1 MTERN
6 FGETPQTFI
15 GIVTNV
21 NDPHQSG
28 RVQVRVFGRHSDVA
42 NIPDADLPWAQV
54 LQPVTSAAR
63 GRMGTAPVGMVV
75 GSRVYGNW
83 LDRDH
88 QYPLVVGTIGRAG
101 EAIQG
106 QTDGGAPAVNTALGS
121 IPGATQNNVSNPYSS
136 LAPSRIAISDIDSN
150 TTDIDAIQLGNGIV
164 ITSAVEEGM
173 QFATLPTTASADTN
187 QTDILE
193 ILQQVDPAGAL
204 SALPCLQ
211 AGAIQIS
218 LSINLGSISTG
229 FINMLTDALTR
240 TLLSIIDQL
249 GINNV
254 LNAIDSA
261 ASAIDNFTDA
271 FNALQSGGLCAAPAA
286 LSSISSGTQALAKSV
301 SQIKT
306 AAAKVGN
313 APNNI
318 RAVIGKETDVILSR
332 AITASFA
339 PVSLVISA
347 PVGYVQE
354 YYPYDSDP
362 YPGYIRWTDSSG
374 EGSPVFTTRN
384 GQPNYISAAQH
395 SSYDVS
401 KYLQGALIQA
411 VRTGTLNTANLQNIL
426 TQATGL
432 GQASALL
439 RSVGTNSTAQNLI
452 LAAKLLPSLYS
463 TVTGVFNA
471 RISISI
477 LPNSGAIQQSVNRF
491 TQAQSILAT
500 RRARME
506 NAFRRL

>member
-1 MTERN
+1 MTERD
-6 FGETPQTFI
+6 FGSRVQTWI
-15 GIVTNV
+15 GIVVNV
-21 NDPHQSG
+21 MDPHQSG
-28 RVQVRVFGRHSDVA
+28 RVQVRVFGRHDDVA

-54 LQPVTSAAR
+54 LQPITSAAR
-63 GRMGTAPVGMVV
+63 GRIGTAPVGLIV

-83 LDRDH
+83 LDNDH
-88 QYPLVVGTIGRAG
+88 QYPLIMGTVGRAG
-101 EAIQG
+101 APIPG
-106 QTDGGAPAVNTALGS
+106 QTEGGAPSVNTALGS
-121 IPGATQNNVSNPYSS
+121 IPGATQNNTSNPYSS
-136 LAPSRIAISDIDSN
+136 LAPSRIAIDAIDSN
-150 TTDIDAIQLGNGIV
+150 ASDIDAIELGNGIV

-173 QFATLPTTASADTN
+173 QFATLPTTASADAN

-193 ILQQVDPAGAL
+193 ILQSIDPSSSL

-211 AGAIQIS
+211 TGATQIS
-218 LSINLGSISTG
+218 LSINLGSISSG
-229 FINMLTDALTR
+229 FINMLTDAVTR

-249 GINNV
+249 GINTV
-254 LNAIDSA
+254 LSAIDSA
-261 ASAIDNFTDA
+261 AGALDNFTDA

-313 APNNI
+313 ASNNI
-318 RAVIGKETDVILSR
+318 RAVIGKESDDILSR
-332 AITASFA
+332 GITASFA
-339 PVSLVISA
+339 PVSVVISP

-374 EGSPVFTTRN
+374 KGDPVFTARN

-401 KYLQGALIQA
+401 KYLQGELTKA
-411 VRTGTLNTANLQNIL
+411 VRTGNLNTSSLQSIL

-439 RSVGTNSTAQNLI
+439 RSVGTNSPAQNLL

-463 TVTGVFNA
+463 TVTGVFNSN
-471 RISISI
+471 ISASI
-477 LPNSGAIQQSVNRF
+477 LPSSGAIQQSMNRF
-491 TQAQSILAT
+491 TEAQTVLAT